1 LKEGGLTGVRILELL
16 SGEGSLRD
24 MTKDRLKAIRR
35 KIIKIIKKVRLMV
48 RDRGDRLSEG
58 TALMME
64 FSLSDGTITR
74 EGFKRIDINTR
85 TFEVKVPIINKDL
98 RKKEI
103 TFTSFALRELIF
115 FTIKGVE
122 VHRGD
127 EGAKTVNKGFSDIM
141 PRN

>member
-1 LKEGGLTGVRILELL
+1 MTGVRILELL

-24 MTKDRLKAIRR
+24 MTKDRFKAIRR

-103 TFTSFALRELIF
+103 TFTSFAFRELIF

-122 VHRGD
+122 VNRGD

-141 PRN
+141 TRN